1 MLYRTR
7 ARYWRKP
14 WVHQLTPVAL
24 GEGLGSYPED
34 PADSV
39 LCLRSVFGVGNW
51 RHSLSGWNQRKE
63 LSKRTR
69 WKKASFWEKLF
80 RKPDSWESHGQAMRR
95 ICMLFHGA
103 LQFWK
108 EPPRPGFLCE
118 QLFCFAL
125 PGEHLDKKL
134 SRENVPMLKIKPWKS
149 HIYFHGPG
157 RVVSMLLWPFVPCFQ
172 PRGLLQRDCHSL
184 ASVPWWLT
192 MQWMVHFAQE
202 IIAQPCSWSVKFSI
216 CMPTSI
222 STVQPS

>member
-1 MLYRTR
+1 
-7 ARYWRKP
+7 
-14 WVHQLTPVAL
+14 
-24 GEGLGSYPED
+24 
-34 PADSV
+34 
-39 LCLRSVFGVGNW
+39 
-51 RHSLSGWNQRKE
+51 
-63 LSKRTR
+63 
-69 WKKASFWEKLF
+69 
-80 RKPDSWESHGQAMRR
+80 MRR

-118 QLFCFAL
+118 QLFWFAL

-216 CMPTSI
+216 CVPTSI